1 MPEPVTL
8 GKEDLGKL
16 KGILGRGEITEEDY
30 EFLLRGRI
38 ELNALTPT
46 ELLEW
51 LEKRL
56 EELDLW
62 KTVPEQEELD
72 GCMKEQMDSNLEYTR
87 KSLVGELTEAFED
100 KLGLSKI
107 QDALGRIRGT
117 IEEKID
123 AEISR
128 HMEDIEYP
136 TKNVEEFNKL
146 LREDMENYWAVLA
159 EEIATLMVA
168 G

>member
-1 MPEPVTL
+1 M

-72 GCMKEQMDSNLEYTR
+72 GCMKEQTDSN
-87 KSLVGELTEAFED
+87 
-100 KLGLSKI
+100 
-107 QDALGRIRGT
+107 
-117 IEEKID
+117 
-123 AEISR
+123 
-128 HMEDIEYP
+128 
-136 TKNVEEFNKL
+136 
-146 LREDMENYWAVLA
+146 
-159 EEIATLMVA
+159 
-168 G
+168 